1 MDAFIEKILKHRRV
15 IIVFYVILAL
25 ICALLSVFVN
35 VNYNINDYLP
45 ENAAS
50 TIALETMEDEFDS
63 DVPNARIMIE
73 DVTIPEALEFKE
85 QLKSVDGVE
94 SVTWLD
100 DSQDITIPLEMM
112 DSSIVE
118 TYYQDDS
125 ALYSVTLDTDKAIS
139 AIDEIKSLTSK
150 NISLTGDAVSTA
162 AATKATEPE
171 VQKIAIIAVIVVFI
185 ILFLTTISWAHPIIF
200 MITIGIAILINR
212 GTNIFLGEISFVS
225 NAAGSILQLA
235 VSMDYSIFL
244 MDRFATYRKSGD
256 DSILAMSKAVKNSF
270 SSISASALT
279 TIIGFAALLLMK
291 FKLGV
296 DLGLVMTKSIIIT
309 IIVVFTFLP
318 AISVQFYKLIEKFE
332 HRSFMPSFKYFSK
345 FVLKVR
351 YVMVIIFFVLAIPCY
366 FIQKQNSFYYGSS
379 HILSNGTEYY
389 EDTTKIETIFGKSN
403 QMVLMVPKGST
414 ATESQLSNALNQLDY
429 VKDIISYVDSA
440 GVSVPK
446 EYLDESLLSQL
457 DSENYTRFVLTVDSD
472 FEGNQAFENVQEI
485 KKIASEYYDEYH
497 LAGAVPSTYD
507 MKNVTT
513 ADMKLVNAV
522 AIIAVFIIIV
532 LTTKT
537 ILLPAILVLVIE
549 GAIWVNLSLPVLI
562 NEPIFYISYLIISS
576 IQLGA
581 TVDYAI
587 AFSDRYL
594 NTRKKRSKIEALDH
608 TLRYSTLPMLTSGSI
623 LTIVGYIL
631 GKISTH
637 GILAEL
643 GTLLYRGTLFSLV
656 FVLFAL
662 PGFLTLFDHWILK
675 FRFSKNRKEVI
686 NDENK

>member
-15 IIVFYVILAL
+15 IIVFYVILTL
-25 ICALLSVFVN
+25 ICALLSIFVN

>member
-25 ICALLSVFVN
+25 ICALLSIFVN

-125 ALYSVTLDTDKAIS
+125 ALYSVTLDTDKAIL

-414 ATESQLSNALNQLDY
+414 ATESQLSDALNQLDY

>member
-73 DVTIPEALEFKE
+73 DVTIPEALAFKE

>member
-1 MDAFIEKILKHRRV
+1 MDAFIEKILKHRRI
-15 IIVFYVILAL
+15 IIVFYVVLAL
-25 ICALLSVFVN
+25 MSAILSTFVA

-45 ENAAS
+45 ESAAS
-50 TIALETMEDEFDS
+50 TIALETMENEFDS
-63 DVPNARIMIE
+63 DVPNARIMVE
-73 DVTIPEALEFKE
+73 DISIPEALEFKE
-85 QLKSVDGVE
+85 QLLSVDGVN

-100 DSQDITIPLEMM
+100 DSQDITVPLEMM

-118 TYYQDDS
+118 TYYQDNS
-125 ALYSVTLDTDKAIS
+125 ALYSVALDTDKAIT
-139 AIDEIKSLTSK
+139 AIDEIKTLTTK
-150 NISLTGDAVSTA
+150 KISLTGDAVSTA
-162 AATKATEPE
+162 AATEATEPE
-171 VQKIAIIAVIVVFI
+171 VKKIAIIAVIVVFI
-185 ILFLTTISWAHPIIF
+185 ILFLTTTSWADPIIF
-200 MITIGIAILINR
+200 MLTIGIAVLINR
-212 GTNIFLGEISFVS
+212 GTNILLGEISFVS

-256 DSILAMSKAVKNSF
+256 DSVLAMTKAVKNSF

-318 AISVQFYKLIEKFE
+318 AVSVQFYKVIEKFE
-332 HRSFMPSFKYFSK
+332 HRSFMPTFKYLSK
-345 FVLKVR
+345 FVLKIR
-351 YVMVIIFFVLAIPCY
+351 YVMVVIFFVLAIPCY
-366 FIQKQNSFYYGSS
+366 FIKNQNTFYYGSS
-379 HILSNGTEYY
+379 HILTNGTEYY
-389 EDTTKIETIFGKSN
+389 EDTTKIESIFGKSN

-414 ATESQLSNALNQLDY
+414 AIEGQLSDELNQLDY

-446 EYLDESLLSQL
+446 EYLDESLLDQL
-457 DSENYTRFVLTVDSD
+457 DGENYTRFVLTIDSD
-472 FEGNQAFENVQEI
+472 YEGDQAFDNVQEI
-485 KKIASEYYDEYH
+485 KQITSEYYEEYH

-537 ILLPAILVLVIE
+537 ILLPAVLVLVIE
-549 GAIWVNLSLPVLI
+549 GAIWVNLSLPALT

-594 NTRKKRSKIEALDH
+594 NTRKKRSKISALDH
-608 TLRYSTLPMLTSGSI
+608 AIRYSTLPILTSGSI
-623 LTIVGYIL
+623 LTIVGFIL

-643 GTLLYRGTLFSLV
+643 GILLYRGTLFSLM
-656 FVLFAL
+656 FVLLAL
-662 PGFLTLFDHWILK
+662 PGFLTLFDRWILK